1 MLSQLDLATT
11 INRLA
16 SEIANDVADLNPV
29 FVGLLKGSLI
39 FMSDLI
45 RQLNF
50 PLTTD
55 FLSVS
60 SYQGTTSTGL
70 VRILNEVEHPIANRH
85 VILVEDIVDS
95 GQTVHHVIAH
105 LRLKNPASIRI
116 CSLLD
121 KTARRLTPVA
131 ITYIGHQFTDG
142 FVVGFGMDYQGYY
155 RNLPYVGIIKGASEN
170 PSAKPDP

>member
-1 MLSQLDLATT
+1 MLNQLDLDTI

-16 SEIANDVADLNPV
+16 CEITNDADDLDPV
-29 FVGLLKGSLI
+29 FIGVLKGSLI

-45 RQLNF
+45 RQLDF

-70 VRILNEVEHPIANRH
+70 VRILNDVAHPIANRH

-95 GQTVHHVIAH
+95 GQTLHHVIAH

-121 KTARRLTPVA
+121 KTARRITPVA
-131 ITYIGHQFTDG
+131 ISYIGHQFADG
-142 FVVGFGMDYQGYY
+142 FVVGFGMDYRGYY
-155 RNLPYVGIIKGASEN
+155 RNLPYVGLIKDAN
-170 PSAKPDP
+170 